1 MDKDIKI
8 LTNLLNSL
16 MKMRVHYMSIV
27 PTSSL
32 IQQIDIQIELTFS
45 KIKKLNK

>member
-1 MDKDIKI
+1 MNNNILI

-32 IQQIDIQIELTFS
+32 IQQIDMQIDITFN